1 MTCGRM
7 PLVILDSDGEPQL
20 LTVIELRER
29 QCMRLN
35 GFNVRAVLWRIM
47 VLAHTGLLGDNEKA
61 VSEFVNL
68 ER

>member
-7 PLVILDSDGEPQL
+7 PLVILGSDGEPQL

-29 QCMRLN
+29 QCLRLN
-35 GFNVRAVLWRIM
+35 GFHVHAVLWRMM
-47 VLAHTGLLGDNEKA
+47 VLAHTGLLGDNAKA

>member
-7 PLVILDSDGEPQL
+7 PLVILGSDGEPQL

-35 GFNVRAVLWRIM
+35 GFNVRTVLWRIM

-61 VSEFVNL
+61 VSELVNL